1 MKSPPAYMARMLAAL
16 LATTSVNRIPNA
28 KIPRPRTNGY
38 WQLYKSSGFHKRL
51 NMEQSCVA
59 VGTSHDHQIQPPLP
73 ATFGLGERVRKKS
86 GAAWQGHIV
95 GWYSTK
101 LTPEGYAVE
110 SEAHPGSVQ
119 IYPVAALERVA

>member
-1 MKSPPAYMARMLAAL
+1 
-16 LATTSVNRIPNA
+16 
-28 KIPRPRTNGY
+28 
-38 WQLYKSSGFHKRL
+38 
-51 NMEQSCVA
+51 MEQSGVA
-59 VGTSHDHQIQPPLP
+59 SEASHNHKVERPLP
-73 ATFGLGERVRKKS
+73 ATFKLGDRVRKKS

-110 SEAHPGSVQ
+110 SESHSGSVQ